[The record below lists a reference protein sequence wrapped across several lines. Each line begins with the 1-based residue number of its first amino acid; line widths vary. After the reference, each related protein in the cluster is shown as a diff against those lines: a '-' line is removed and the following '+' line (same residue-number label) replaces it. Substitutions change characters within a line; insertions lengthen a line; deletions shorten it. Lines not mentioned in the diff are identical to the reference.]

1 MGSALFTPSK
11 SKNELGHILKWL
23 SELKYAVESKPFP
36 TPKILQII
44 LKFEGFKYAMPLD
57 LNMGYYH
64 ILTIKQARNLCTI
77 ILP

>member
-36 TPKILQII
+36 TPKILQI
-44 LKFEGFKYAMPLD
+44 GFKYAMPLD